1 MGDGLYQNLIHQL
14 QRWRRRHNKK
24 SYKTRERYD
33 ASLNVFLRY
42 LADHFHLQKLANI
55 KPKHLLGF
63 VKYRLSEG
71 IAAST
76 ITTDL
81 SSIRMFLDQYDE
93 LRAKPEEFP
102 SNEELRK
109 FHEMPKR
116 KFGGV
121 VRTWAMSEFHAMCTI
136 AENLGRPIVAQT
148 LALAFWIGL
157 RLHEVMQIDHARIT
171 NALSR
176 GFIAIKGKG
185 DKWRDVPL
193 CDEARAV
200 LFEARKRTAR
210 GDRAFVEKDRAVDKQ
225 MDSIKHFIGNHRRK
239 IDSNRPI
246 SRKEM
251 VLLGELEA
259 GPMTSPLTFH
269 GLRHSYAMRQ
279 YARCRKQGMSSLQA
293 RLRVS
298 KWLGHERDDVTRI
311 YLAGNDDEKTNLGVS
326 SH

>member
-1 MGDGLYQNLIHQL
+1 VEDGLYQNLVRQL
-14 QRWRRRHNKK
+14 QRWRRRHNRK

-33 ASLNVFLRY
+33 ASLNVFLRF

-55 KPKHLLGF
+55 KPKHLVAF
-63 VKYRLSEG
+63 VEHRLSEG
-71 IAAST
+71 ISAST
-76 ITTDL
+76 IATDL
-81 SSIRMFLDQYDE
+81 SSIRLFLDSYDE
-93 LRAKPEEFP
+93 LRTNPEEFP
-102 SNEELRK
+102 NNEELRK
-109 FHEMPKR
+109 YHDMPTR
-116 KFGGV
+116 HFGGV
-121 VRTWAMSEFHAMCTI
+121 IRAWTTDEFQVICTI

-148 LALAFWIGL
+148 LGLAFWLGL

-193 CDEARAV
+193 CDEAHTI
-200 LFEARKRTAR
+200 LLEARKRTAR
-210 GDRAFVEKDRAVDKQ
+210 GDRAFVEKDRAVDIQ
-225 MDSIKHFIGNHRRK
+225 MKSVQHFVGNHRRK

-251 VLLGELEA
+251 LLLAELEA
-259 GPMTSPLTFH
+259 GPMTGPLTFH

-279 YARCRKQGMSSLQA
+279 YARCRMQGMTPLQA
-293 RLRVS
+293 RLQVS

-311 YLAGNDDEKTNLGVS
+311 YMAGVTKNNDI
-326 SH
+326 